1 MANKCLRC
9 VTGMIGATKI
19 YEGDWE
25 QSAALFEKKIEDWNE
40 RTRMAG
46 DVKALRNEER
56 YRRESIEKL
65 IKIEKKRQ
73 SQNKENK

>member
-1 MANKCLRC
+1 MADKCLRC

-40 RTRMAG
+40 RTCHYAIHHPGFANKFKHCPMCG
-46 DVKALRNEER
+46 
-56 YRRESIEKL
+56 
-65 IKIEKKRQ
+65 KKV
-73 SQNKENK
+73 ED

>member
-40 RTRMAG
+40 RTRHYAIPHPGYRKRRPYHVQNNRHRQKAG
-46 DVKALRNEER
+46 
-56 YRRESIEKL
+56 
-65 IKIEKKRQ
+65 
-73 SQNKENK
+73 